1 MWKRAEI
8 CEVKCDHGGL
18 PVSISTSTQP
28 TDQTSAGKEWPV
40 CLITWLG
47 LGLGLGLALGSG
59 LGLGFR
65 FGFGFGLGLEWPVC
79 LITSGAIQ

>member
-1 MWKRAEI
+1 MKVRSRKSTAEGEMPGGSGGGALEEAMWKRAEI

-40 CLITWLG
+40 CLIT
-47 LGLGLGLALGSG
+47 
-59 LGLGFR
+59 
-65 FGFGFGLGLEWPVC
+65 
-79 LITSGAIQ
+79 SGAIQ